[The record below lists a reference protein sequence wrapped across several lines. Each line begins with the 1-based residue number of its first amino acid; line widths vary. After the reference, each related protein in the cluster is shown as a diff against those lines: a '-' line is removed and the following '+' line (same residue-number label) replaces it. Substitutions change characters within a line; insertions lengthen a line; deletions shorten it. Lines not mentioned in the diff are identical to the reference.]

1 MDKSAS
7 MVARTSDWRWEM
19 DHQSVRRLG
28 RRGITVLTLVLL
40 ILAVVVAAVLVYR
53 YR

>member
-1 MDKSAS
+1 
-7 MVARTSDWRWEM
+7 M
-19 DHQSVRRLG
+19 DHQAVRRLD

-40 ILAVVVAAVLVYR
+40 ILAVVVAAVLLYR

>member
-1 MDKSAS
+1 MG
-7 MVARTSDWRWEM
+7 
-19 DHQSVRRLG
+19 HQRDRRLG

-40 ILAVVVAAVLVYR
+40 ILAAVVAAVLLYR

>member
-1 MDKSAS
+1 MGHRQD
-7 MVARTSDWRWEM
+7 
-19 DHQSVRRLG
+19 RRLS

-40 ILAVVVAAVLVYR
+40 ILAVCVAAVLLYR